1 MIDSKVMQEAN
12 GNFLANQEEVTMYVN
27 KENIKIKKYIDDIDE
42 RKQIHTEVSMQP
54 REFEVFDI
62 NEETSVTFCLKEF
75 RSLLIFAEYLNLP
88 ITASFSTGGDP
99 LVLVMNQGEFL
110 TSTYVLATLA
120 EDGSSQPAA
129 RTPQSCSTVQKT
141 AAVPPDQTSAKTNVF
156 HSTQRETPA
165 QDPSQAIC
173 TPDLSTIPPP
183 SLLQN
188 NFVDSLNINDEKADG
203 NDNHPD
209 CFDASPPAKK
219 KNFLFRRCFDST
231 WNPNKIAGT
240 EKVLAPDSDEET

>member
-1 MIDSKVMQEAN
+1 MIDSKVMQEAY
-12 GNFLANQEEVTMYVN
+12 GNFLANQEEVTMYVS

-42 RKQIHTEVSMQP
+42 KKQIHTEVSMQP

-88 ITASFSTGGDP
+88 ITARFSSGGLP
-99 LVLVMNQGEFL
+99 LVLVMSQGEFL

-129 RTPQSCSTVQKT
+129 RTPQSCSTLQR
-141 AAVPPDQTSAKTNVF
+141 AAVNQGQTSEKATNVF

-188 NFVDSLNINDEKADG
+188 NFVNSLNINEENGDN
-203 NDNHPD
+203 NDNNQE
-209 CFDASPPAKK
+209 CFDASPPSKK
-219 KNFLFRRCFDST
+219 KNFLFRRCFDAT